1 MYGLRVVTPPT
12 AEPVT
17 LAEVRAHARIDTTAD
32 DATLASY
39 ILAARQHIE
48 NITGRALAVTTFEMT
63 LEDFDDDEI
72 DLPRAP
78 VSSIVSVTYTDV
90 NGAAQTMPAADYT
103 LDATSFVPRL
113 LLGYG
118 KSWPGVRGEPGDVR
132 IQFVAGE
139 VQPPAPLR
147 HAVMLLAATWHENR
161 ETPPDN
167 PAVDALI
174 APYRI
179 NWF

>member
-1 MYGLRVVTPPT
+1 MYGLRVIEAAT

-17 LAEVRAHARIDTTAD
+17 LAECRSHTRIDTTAD
-32 DATLASY
+32 DATLAAY
-39 ILAARQHIE
+39 IIAARQHVE
-48 NITGRALAVTTFEMT
+48 NVTGRVLAVSTLEMT
-63 LEDFDDDEI
+63 LDDFGCAEI
-72 DLPRAP
+72 VLPRAP
-78 VSSIVSVTYTDV
+78 VASIVSVTYTDSA
-90 NGAAQTMPAADYT
+90 GAAQTVAGADYI
-103 LDATSFVPRL
+103 LDATRL
-113 LLGYG
+113 VATLQPAYG
-118 KSWPGVRGEPGDVR
+118 KSWPSTRGTPGNVK

-139 VQPPAPLR
+139 AQPPAPLR

-161 ETPPDN
+161 ETPPEN